1 MASKQLHKSVRVVFF
16 SLIWTTCMPS
26 KAKMRMKRK
35 RRKRRERMER
45 MELRRE
51 MTRLRRLAQYF
62 VTFNTNQVIFA
73 RISGHLEDPQEP
85 ECAENGETKLASLW
99 PAVIIIAD

>member
-51 MTRLRRLAQYF
+51 MTRLRRLAQYL
-62 VTFNTNQVIFA
+62 VTLNTGQ
-73 RISGHLEDPQEP
+73 GDL
-85 ECAENGETKLASLW
+85 
-99 PAVIIIAD
+99 

>member
-1 MASKQLHKSVRVVFF
+1 
-16 SLIWTTCMPS
+16 MPS

-73 RISGHLEDPQEP
+73 RISGHLEDPQKP
-85 ECAENGETKLASLW
+85 ECAENGEAKLARLW
-99 PAVIIIAD
+99 PAHRRKNNFLDFQVLSANSSLVSNESDTN

>member
-1 MASKQLHKSVRVVFF
+1 MTKVSKLPSGVPESKLNCPPNNCKIVHFF
-16 SLIWTTCMPS
+16 FILIWATCMPS

-85 ECAENGETKLASLW
+85 ECAENG
-99 PAVIIIAD
+99 